1 MPDPTPRPAP
11 WDSPTGAHPE
21 PVPLVSQA
29 DLVNPLLKVSD
40 VMSADPRTCSPYSTV
55 IEAVLIFRD
64 ADCGVIPVTEDGK
77 PVGVLTD
84 RDVALALADLEDDLA
99 GAAVGEIMSKDVVTI
114 EEDESLEVAVDRLG
128 GEGLRRLLVV
138 ASSGSLRG
146 ILSWIDLVPHLSERG
161 VGHVVSRII
170 AHR

>member
-1 MPDPTPRPAP
+1 MPDPASPPAP
-11 WDSPTGAHPE
+11 RNSPTGAQSE

-29 DLVNPLLKVSD
+29 DLISPLLKVSD

-84 RDVALALADLEDDLA
+84 RDVALALADHEGNWA
-99 GAAVGEIMSKDVVTI
+99 GAVVGDIT
-114 EEDESLEVAVDRLG
+114 
-128 GEGLRRLLVV
+128 
-138 ASSGSLRG
+138 
-146 ILSWIDLVPHLSERG
+146 
-161 VGHVVSRII
+161 
-170 AHR
+170 